1 VDAKKSF
8 IGDITPFDLRAQAL
22 TRILNHTF
30 PLGTG
35 RNLESSMVQSRNV
48 GVGCLFMLYSFVS
61 AFAQT
66 TTCET
71 RAPVPSIAPEI
82 SPLATAAE
90 RVQLAQRFLDERLAI
105 WRQRLKLEDWRISA
119 VMTRR
124 SELAPKTMGGIRWD
138 KSKKSAV
145 IWVLDPSDYRLP
157 FREMLDDME
166 LTIVH
171 ELIHLELTSL
181 PRREASRGSEERA
194 VDGIAEA
201 MLGLD
206 RKKQ

>member
-1 VDAKKSF
+1 MAE
-8 IGDITPFDLRAQAL
+8 
-22 TRILNHTF
+22 
-30 PLGTG
+30 G
-35 RNLESSMVQSRNV
+35 RNVSV
-48 GVGCLFMLYSFVS
+48 GGLLVLYTFAS

-66 TTCET
+66 TASQTL
-71 RAPVPSIAPEI
+71 APDPPTGAKAVPPVAQEI
-82 SPLATAAE
+82 SPQATAAE
-90 RVQLAQRFLDERLAI
+90 RVQLAQRFLDGRLAI

-124 SELAPKTMGGIRWD
+124 GDLAPKTMGGIRWD
-138 KSKKSAV
+138 KTRKSAV

-181 PRREASRGSEERA
+181 PRHEAGRSTEEHA
-194 VDGIAEA
+194 VNGIAEA